1 MASKTYLA
9 VCCYRYSCCLRLCP
23 HLPVLGRLLLGSNSA
38 RLQHFV
44 ERLGIH
50 NQVLGYLY
58 LVDSAGNIR
67 WR

>member
-1 MASKTYLA
+1 MLT
-9 VCCYRYSCCLRLCP
+9 
-23 HLPVLGRLLLGSNSA
+23 LGRLPLSA

>member
-1 MASKTYLA
+1 MPALS
-9 VCCYRYSCCLRLCP
+9 
-23 HLPVLGRLLLGSNSA
+23 RLLLRSSFA